1 LRNARRLGLKRGTL
15 RNFLSRKPPGFR
27 SSYLCAKKASLLLTM
42 FTVRDALEES
52 FPELSWDSKRQERR
66 FAHGEWEGTRADIH
80 EGGEPYGMETAVL
93 HMWRESVNPNEDVPV
108 W

>member
-1 LRNARRLGLKRGTL
+1 M